1 MKFEYSRDKMALK
14 ILKNAKRRDVIKNII
29 AALLAICYI
38 FVIID
43 VVNENKNIFATTIFF
58 VLVCLVLTFIIR
70 KNNIKHLLEV
80 IDLNYPEG
88 FLNLSICSYEF
99 FTKSAI
105 SKRIPSA
112 INEKSIITSLCN
124 IATAYFQMGDIENVM
139 KVVTYLETQYNVK
152 NKKVDNFKKLII
164 SNIKA
169 AIAYDNNDI
178 TEFEE
183 QNIKLRE
190 VLETLPEKT
199 RYNFLIKLNLRK
211 ALLEN
216 NIDEVN
222 KLCDELN
229 KSKRIS
235 DKVSSAYVRAQ
246 ILEKNAIEGWKDYYK
261 YVADNGNTLA
271 IAKKAREK
279 LGIKDFEIKNIK
291 FKKYIGYK
299 IFITLFSFLLVAT
312 CSFYIDYT
320 YEKSKISWDTGEVA
334 ILNNNITLPCKISDF
349 EKQLGIKIDTSKISS
364 LGHYELRLT
373 EDSTQINSNIRIDEY
388 KKIDLMINDGYITG
402 IDIDISNSWNKQLDR
417 ELGKMVTFPQE
428 ITVNDTLEKIK
439 NTYKTGLLNVFAR
452 DWDETIESY
461 DGDIYSYGIS
471 YKGNHYGINI
481 KAINGEVKSIFYYYS
496 E

>member
-1 MKFEYSRDKMALK
+1 MEFEYSQDKMALK
-14 ILKNAKRRDVIKNII
+14 ILKNAKRRDIIKNII
-29 AALLAICYI
+29 AALLAVSYV
-38 FVIID
+38 FVMIDILNETII
-43 VVNENKNIFATTIFF
+43 F

-88 FLNLSICSYEF
+88 LLNLSIYSYKYYI
-99 FTKSAI
+99 KSAI
-105 SKRIPSA
+105 SKIIPSA
-112 INEKSIITSLCN
+112 IKEKFIITALSN
-124 IATAYFQMGDIENVM
+124 IVTAYYQMGDIENVM

-152 NKKVDNFKKLII
+152 NKKIDNLKKLII
-164 SNIKA
+164 SNI
-169 AIAYDNNDI
+169 
-178 TEFEE
+178 
-183 QNIKLRE
+183 
-190 VLETLPEKT
+190 
-199 RYNFLIKLNLRK
+199 
-211 ALLEN
+211 N

-229 KSKRIS
+229 KSKRLS

-334 ILNNNITLPCKISDF
+334 ILNNKITLPCKISDF

-364 LGHYELRLT
+364 LGHYELRLI

-388 KKIDLMINDGYITG
+388 KKIDLMINNGYITG

-417 ELGKMVTFPQE
+417 ELGKMVMFPKE
-428 ITVNDTLEKIK
+428 ITANDTLEKIK